1 MDDTLLVG
9 GGVVLGVEDQLDVD
23 AAVERGLQAFG
34 GRQIAKFVETSEQ
47 RVARPCRVDEPEQG
61 VVEIAAQPLQRF
73 ELPGFGLEV
82 VRPLVAE
89 AALIGLAA
97 GDPAI
102 EEDVVGERRIERL
115 GAHADRDRRG
125 ASIEVFR
132 PAPDRM
138 EDVVVAAVGLGGEIV
153 PDEALHRV
161 VEGRDGGL
169 GHGVRQHAGEGL
181 HAVDEVPFVL
191 GRVDALDGEAEQA
204 GRIGLAKIDGEG
216 DRVDPADRKDAV
228 AADRLGSKVHG
239 PLPVAG
245 DASPAH
251 VFTEEYQF
259 FQSNRPPVRVKLL
272 KHDPQSRRLPFGY
285 RF

>member
-1 MDDTLLVG
+1 MNLLCWMSLRFAARHSRIAEAGRPASATVLRFSARGKLAWTTPLLVG

-161 VEGRDGGL
+161 VEGRDGGSRAW
-169 GHGVRQHAGEGL
+169 G
-181 HAVDEVPFVL
+181 
-191 GRVDALDGEAEQA
+191 
-204 GRIGLAKIDGEG
+204 
-216 DRVDPADRKDAV
+216 
-228 AADRLGSKVHG
+228 AAARW
-239 PLPVAG
+239 
-245 DASPAH
+245 
-251 VFTEEYQF
+251 
-259 FQSNRPPVRVKLL
+259 
-272 KHDPQSRRLPFGY
+272 RRSSC
-285 RF
+285 RR